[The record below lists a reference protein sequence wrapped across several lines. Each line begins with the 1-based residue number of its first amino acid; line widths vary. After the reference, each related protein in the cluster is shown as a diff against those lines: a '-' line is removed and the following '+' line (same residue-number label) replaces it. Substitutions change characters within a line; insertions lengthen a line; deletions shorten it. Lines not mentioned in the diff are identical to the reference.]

1 MAAKDRIQA
10 IKQMVANDKKVTVS
24 NLSGIFQVTEETIRR
39 DLEKLEDEGFLTRTY
54 GGAVLNTAML
64 TENIHFYKRASS
76 FYEEKQ
82 LIARKA
88 LPFIDNKTTMAADS
102 SSTVMELLK
111 LLQDRS
117 GLTLLTNSAEAIHVL
132 AQSEIKVVSTGGE
145 LNKNTLS
152 LQGRITKEI
161 IRRYHVDIMV
171 MSCKGLDINSG
182 ALDSNEPEA
191 EIKKT
196 MIRQATEVALLVD
209 HSKFDR
215 KAFVQL
221 ADFSHI
227 NYIITDKSPG
237 AEWIAF
243 CKDNNIQLVW

>member
-82 LIARKA
+82 LIARKLIARKA

-117 GLTLLTNSAEAIHVL
+117 DLTLLTNSAEAIHVL

-161 IRRYHVDIMV
+161 IHCKEELLKRSSAATMSIDHQPLPCRYH
-171 MSCKGLDINSG
+171 G
-182 ALDSNEPEA
+182 NE
-191 EIKKT
+191 
-196 MIRQATEVALLVD
+196 L
-209 HSKFDR
+209 
-215 KAFVQL
+215 
-221 ADFSHI
+221 
-227 NYIITDKSPG
+227 
-237 AEWIAF
+237 
-243 CKDNNIQLVW
+243 